1 MRISKHGIVAV
12 GAAFLA
18 ALAVSGCSRGV
29 QAGSDLPGL
38 SLVALSDLP
47 RSPESGVVDQFEARC
62 EDFRAKDLTATG
74 QAVESLGWKVTS
86 EAALGRYRVVSFV
99 SGFDPGTSGICS
111 ARNGNIGVFDGT
123 RLVALA
129 YAPGG
134 SDLAP
139 GPVDALESGA
149 LRVWD
154 GGYPAPPLGE
164 LRLERDQLRLT
175 GVASERTF
183 CDRSATVPNVYG
195 QPIETARKTLI
206 ARGWRPLPPEE
217 APGGYDRASELAGR
231 GVIEVEVCSGTGM
244 GYCGFKYQGAG
255 GVLGVT
261 TAGEDYHVLG
271 YGVICPGG

>member
-1 MRISKHGIVAV
+1 MRISKHGI
-12 GAAFLA
+12 AAFGTALLA
-18 ALAVSGCSRGV
+18 ALAVSGCSPAV
-29 QAGSDLPGL
+29 QTGSDVPGL

-47 RSPESGVVDQFEARC
+47 RSPESGAVVEAYC
-62 EDFRAKDLTATG
+62 EAYQAKDLTATG
-74 QAVESLGWKVTS
+74 RAVEARGWKVTS

-99 SGFDPGTSGICS
+99 SGFDPGTSGICT

-139 GPVDALESGA
+139 GPVEALESGA
-149 LRVWD
+149 LLVWD

-164 LRLERDQLRLT
+164 LRLERDQPRLT
-175 GVASERTF
+175 PVGPERTF
-183 CDRSATVPNVYG
+183 CRRTATVPTVYG

-206 ARGWRPLPPEE
+206 ARGWRPLPPEA
-217 APGGYDRASELAGR
+217 APGEYDGASELAGR
-231 GVIEVEVCSGTGM
+231 GVIEAEGCSGTGM
-244 GYCGFKYQGAG
+244 GFCAFKYQGVG

-261 TAGEDYHVLG
+261 TAGEDHQVVS
-271 YGVICPGG
+271 YGVTCPGD